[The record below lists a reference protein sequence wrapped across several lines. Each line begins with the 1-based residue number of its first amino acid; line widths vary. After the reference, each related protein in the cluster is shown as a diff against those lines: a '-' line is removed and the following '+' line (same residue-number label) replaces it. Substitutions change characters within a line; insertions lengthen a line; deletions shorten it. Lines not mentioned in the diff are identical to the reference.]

1 MTNNIDEFI
10 SRFESNAEFERQNGS
25 LQGCLEFLQFA
36 EWFKELRQMR
46 KAIEDIK
53 TEIDKLHKVGNA
65 NDGRVYVPINDVFD
79 VIDKHINEVGTS
91 KSLPE
96 GSKE

>member
-1 MTNNIDEFI
+1 MTIDELIAF
-10 SRFESNAEFERQNGS
+10 SK
-25 LQGCLEFLQFA
+25 LL
-36 EWFKELRQMR
+36 KEYKQMR

>member
-1 MTNNIDEFI
+1 MTIDELIAF
-10 SRFESNAEFERQNGS
+10 SK
-25 LQGCLEFLQFA
+25 LL
-36 EWFKELRQMR
+36 KEYKQMR

-96 GSKE
+96 GSEE